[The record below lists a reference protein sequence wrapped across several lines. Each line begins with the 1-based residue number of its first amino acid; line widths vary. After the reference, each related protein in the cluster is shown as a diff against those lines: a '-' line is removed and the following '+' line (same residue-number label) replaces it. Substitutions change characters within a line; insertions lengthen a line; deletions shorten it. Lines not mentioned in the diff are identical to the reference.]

1 MDIPTEDA
9 DVPADVAALRRWE
22 LAGGTWHVSSS
33 TDDVVTI
40 SLCRCD
46 GGEEV
51 ERLVSRD
58 PTLCAYVTARP
69 SSEAD
74 KPAGGEV

>member
-1 MDIPTEDA
+1 MTDDDPVET
-9 DVPADVAALRRWE
+9 LRRWE
-22 LAGGTWHVSSS
+22 AFGATWEVVHS
-33 TDDVVTI
+33 TPEQVTV

-58 PTLCAYVTARP
+58 PALVEYAASRA
-69 SSEAD
+69 SSETAE
-74 KPAGGEV
+74 ASHEGG

>member
-1 MDIPTEDA
+1 M
-9 DVPADVAALRRWE
+9 DVADDLETLRRWE
-22 LAGGTWHVSSS
+22 SAGGSWYVARS
-33 TDDVVTI
+33 TEDLVAV

-58 PTLCAYVTARP
+58 PALVRYVSARP
-69 SSEAD
+69 SSEA
-74 KPAGGEV
+74 GEPQHDGV